1 MMVVTLERAKLHL
14 EAWLDAELAVSQG
27 QAYTIG
33 SRSLTRANIAEIRKQ
48 IGFWE
53 KKVDELEIA
62 EKGGRV
68 RRAKRFIPRDL

>member
-1 MMVVTLERAKLHL
+1 MVVTLDRAKLHL

-33 SRSLTRANIAEIRKQ
+33 SRSLTRANLSEIRKQ
-48 IGFWE
+48 IDYW
-53 KKVDELEIA
+53 KKNVDELEIV

-68 RRAKRFIPRDL
+68 RRTKRFIPRDI